1 MRNAW
6 RSFCTELTTIV
17 SDLAVMITIVGGSI
31 FYALFYPLPYQAQI
45 ASQLPI
51 AVVDHDRSAKS
62 RELIRLV
69 DAAEQV
75 RVIAHP
81 AGVLEAENLVRL
93 RKIAGF
99 VELPAN
105 FERSIYRREP
115 VEVGAYG
122 NAAFMLMYSQVA
134 TAASGAV
141 QVFSAEIVRERLLA
155 VARPPGLAAA
165 LSVPLLVDSHE
176 LFNPGGGYATYVV
189 PAVLI
194 LILQQTFLI
203 GIGMVGAGRT
213 ETGQDTA
220 DKPSLI
226 ELLGRAAAYL
236 LLYMLILGFFLLV
249 VYQIY
254 DFPRAGRT
262 RDVFW
267 LLLPFFLAVIF
278 LGFTIGQ
285 FFSSRETALQTLL
298 LLSVPAIF
306 LAGFAWPSEIMPD
319 ALVRLGLLLPS
330 TSGIDGFV
338 RIYQMGASLAEV
350 RTAQLTL
357 WFLAGFYLTLAWAVN
372 RFRSRKVPPEISRWP
387 SG

>member
-1 MRNAW
+1 MRSAW
-6 RSFCTELTTIV
+6 RSFCSELTTVV

-45 ASQLPI
+45 AGRLPI

-62 RELIRLV
+62 RELIRLIA
-69 DAAEQV
+69 AAEQV
-75 RVIAHP
+75 RVVAHP
-81 AGVLEAENLVRL
+81 AGMLQAENLVRL
-93 RKIAGF
+93 REIAGF
-99 VELPAN
+99 VEIPAD
-105 FERSIYRREP
+105 FERSIHRRQP
-115 VEVGAYG
+115 VAVGAYG

-134 TAASGAV
+134 TAVAGAT

-155 VARPPGLAAA
+155 GARPTGLADA
-165 LSVPLLVDSHE
+165 LAVPLVVDSHE
-176 LFNPGGGYATYVV
+176 LFNPSGGYATYVV

-213 ETGQDTA
+213 ETGQDAA
-220 DKPSLI
+220 DRPSLV

-236 LLYMLILGFFLLV
+236 LLSMLILGFFLLV

-254 DFPRAGRT
+254 DFPRAGRI
-262 RDVFW
+262 RDVYW

-285 FFSSRETALQTLL
+285 LFSSRETALQTLL
-298 LLSVPAIF
+298 LLSIPAIF

-350 RTAQLTL
+350 RTAQLNL
-357 WFLAGFYLTLAWAVN
+357 WFLAGFYLALAWAVN
-372 RFRSRKVPPEISRWP
+372 RFRSQKVPPENSRWS